1 MCPLRKHVDGGN
13 NIVFSAG
20 PFKYFLGKGWTT
32 LIDYDPWLAHAISLH
47 SFLYLSAG
55 FH

>member
-13 NIVFSAG
+13 NIVSSAG
-20 PFKYFLGKGWTT
+20 PFKYFLGKGWTM
-32 LIDYDPWLAHAISLH
+32 LIDCDPWPAHSISLH
-47 SFLYLSAG
+47 SFLSLSDG